1 MVKESLRC
9 TYDGRTDTVANFHTG
24 STKFAVK
31 LDCLFGQSLLPVV
44 GEECSLNRHSISCV
58 IVNK

>member
-1 MVKESLRC
+1 MVRKLLRC
-9 TYDGRTDTVANFHTG
+9 TYDGRTDAVAKFYTD
-24 STKFAVK
+24 STKFTVK
-31 LDCLFGQSLLPVV
+31 LDCLFGQSLLPAV